1 LDFREQANRDD
12 TGLMEMTPWILLTVL
27 VLIAIAAPRYG
38 VDSRLTPPGE
48 EPPPPRPG
56 PTPWGD
62 AVALFR
68 RVRTR

>member
-1 LDFREQANRDD
+1 
-12 TGLMEMTPWILLTVL
+12 MEMTPWILLTVL

-48 EPPPPRPG
+48 EPPPPRPV

-62 AVALFR
+62 VLALVR
-68 RVRTR
+68 RARGIPTTR